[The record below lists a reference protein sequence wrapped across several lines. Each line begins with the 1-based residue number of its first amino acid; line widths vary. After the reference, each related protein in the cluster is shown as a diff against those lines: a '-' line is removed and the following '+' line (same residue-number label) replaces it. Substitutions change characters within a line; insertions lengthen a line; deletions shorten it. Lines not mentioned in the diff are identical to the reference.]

1 MKRLLFAFLLCGVF
15 ESCFCQD
22 VKGFIMKQYEE
33 WFSSKDS
40 ILSSGY
46 YETDYLIKDLTL
58 NKSKQEFFESI
69 QSIDAVLDYPSQAT
83 VQINLDN
90 GILFIE
96 TLFNINNCESDEDCC
111 QCEDTTI
118 DELLRHLNNRDEGI
132 KWHYKLGRIFDSD
145 GQSIDYDQ
153 DEFYNHYKI
162 DPAAIQDRDGYV
174 NDHADRSGKSSVVDT
189 IKEWE
194 VIFYTRSIKSDWW
207 RVYRDHGNK
216 FLGYVHKSRIL
227 TYENCPPEVQR
238 EIEREMH

>member
-22 VKGFIMKQYEE
+22 VKGFVMQQYEE

-69 QSIDAVLDYPSQAT
+69 QSIDVVLDCPSQAT

-96 TLFNINNCESDEDCC
+96 TLFHINNCESDEDCC

-118 DELLRHLNNRDEGI
+118 DEHLRHLNNRDEGI
-132 KWHYKLGRIFDSD
+132 KWHYNLGRIFDSD

-153 DEFYNHYKI
+153 DEFYNQHSQPLNPY
-162 DPAAIQDRDGYV
+162 PAP
-174 NDHADRSGKSSVVDT
+174 SVRIILQAGWQLRELQFSAVL
-189 IKEWE
+189 
-194 VIFYTRSIKSDWW
+194 SL
-207 RVYRDHGNK
+207 K
-216 FLGYVHKSRIL
+216 FFRKNFSVKQ
-227 TYENCPPEVQR
+227 EEVQ
-238 EIEREMH
+238 